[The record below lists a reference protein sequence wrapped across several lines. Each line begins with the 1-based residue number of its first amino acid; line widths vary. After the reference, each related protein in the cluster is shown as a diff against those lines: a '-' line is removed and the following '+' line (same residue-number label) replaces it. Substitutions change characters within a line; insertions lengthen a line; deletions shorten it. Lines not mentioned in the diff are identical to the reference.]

1 MSIARTDNST
11 LGRWWWRLINGRSL
25 PARLAAMGV
34 VLAAASP
41 PVAERIGLDPL
52 HFVQRQAVYL
62 PMAVVIMLGVSLMSL
77 VGARRLAIIVFL
89 GAVVLLIMTL
99 AGGTN

>member
-1 MSIARTDNST
+1 MDARCLARS
-11 LGRWWWRLINGRSL
+11 GRDGRR
-25 PARLAAMGV
+25 ARDGGK
-34 VLAAASP
+34 P

-77 VGARRLAIIVFL
+77 VGARRLAIIVFS

-99 AGGTN
+99 ASGTEN